1 MWYEIL
7 YRILSIINYAVLIVV
22 AIPLLLVIFEIILS
36 LILRKKKYP
45 KSDKKAK
52 IAYLI
57 PAYNESD
64 VIYDTVKD
72 ALENQDYPKELFD
85 VFVIANN
92 CTDNT
97 AELAR
102 KAGAKVLVLDDPDPT
117 HHKALYPIKY
127 GIDYIL
133 NNLPDVEM
141 IIHLDADNH
150 MNKEFS
156 SLMNDAYQSGV
167 DFARPYEGAINAP
180 QNFYTK
186 ACAIFYAIDSRFL
199 ARARERMHLAAH
211 INGSGAM
218 MSRRLL
224 LETGG
229 YDCVS
234 ISDDTEFCF
243 NRILEGKKG
252 HFVED
257 AVVFEDLPST
267 RRDTVNRNKRI
278 MEGNKGLLK
287 HKLTRMVPRFFKT
300 GDFSYI
306 ETILTYIWLFISTI
320 VFTWLPL
327 YYIYFFIFGGFAKE
341 GMIELSMFSQ
351 EYFNTMF
358 WVSVWGY
365 ACLFVIAILLFG
377 VVTSLVISLQDYKKY
392 GAKKKSELIDLCF
405 LFIFYFILYSFTIAF
420 SGSSKKNKTWEKV
433 KRNTG
438 TNNGK

>member
-22 AIPLLLVIFEIILS
+22 AIPLLLVVFEIIVA
-36 LILRKKKYP
+36 LITKKKKYP
-45 KSDKKAK
+45 KSAKKAK

-57 PAYNESD
+57 PAYNEAD

-72 ALENQDYPKELFD
+72 ALDNQDYPKELFD

-92 CTDNT
+92 CTDDT
-97 AELAR
+97 ADLAR
-102 KAGAKVLVLDDPDPT
+102 KAGAKVLVLDDPDPN

-133 NNLPDVEM
+133 KNLPDVELV
-141 IIHLDADNH
+141 IHLDADNH

-156 SLMNDAYQSGV
+156 SLMNDAYQAGA
-167 DFARPYEGAINAP
+167 DFSRPYEGAINAP

-186 ACAIFYAIDSRFL
+186 ACALFYAIDSRFL
-199 ARARERMHLAAH
+199 ARAREKLHLAAH

-218 MSRRLL
+218 MSRKLL

-243 NRILEGKKG
+243 NRILENRKG
-252 HFVED
+252 HFVEE

-287 HKLTRMVPRFFKT
+287 SKLVKMFPMFFKT
-300 GDFSYI
+300 GNFSFI

-327 YYIYFFIFGGFAKE
+327 YYIYFFIFSGFAKE
-341 GMIELSMFSQ
+341 GAFELSLFTK
-351 EYFNTMF
+351 EYYNIMF
-358 WVSVWGY
+358 WVSVWVAVG
-365 ACLFVIAILLFG
+365 LFGVAILLFG
-377 VVTSLVISLQDYKKY
+377 VVASLVIALQDYKKY
-392 GAKKKSELIDLCF
+392 GATKRRELIDLCF
-405 LFIFYFILYSFTIAF
+405 LFLFYMILYAFTLAF
-420 SGSSKKNKTWEKV
+420 SGTSKNKSWEKV

-438 TNNGK
+438 SNNGK

>member
-7 YRILSIINYAVLIVV
+7 YRVLSIINYVVLFIVG
-22 AIPLLLVIFEIILS
+22 IPLLSEIFEIIVA
-36 LILRKKKYP
+36 LITRKKKYP

-72 ALENQDYPKELFD
+72 ALDNQDYPKDLYC
-85 VFVIANN
+85 VYVIANN

-97 AELAR
+97 ADLAR
-102 KAGAKVLVLDDPDPT
+102 EAGAKVLILDDPDPN

-133 NNLPDVEM
+133 ENDRDVEM

-186 ACAIFYAIDSRFL
+186 ACALFYAIDSRFL
-199 ARARERMHLAAH
+199 ARAREKMHLAAH

-218 MSRRLL
+218 MSRKLL

-229 YDCVS
+229 YDCEC

-243 NRILEGKKG
+243 NRILENKKG
-252 HFVED
+252 HFVEE
-257 AVVFEDLPST
+257 AVVYEDLPST
-267 RRDTVNRNKRI
+267 KKDTVNRNKRI

-287 HKLTRMVPRFFKT
+287 TKLVKMIPMFFKT
-300 GDFSYI
+300 FNFSFL
-306 ETILTYIWLFISTI
+306 ETFLTYIWLFISTI

-327 YYIYFFIFGGFAKE
+327 YYVYIFVFGGFAMN
-341 GMIELSMFSQ
+341 GQLELTMYTPEYFSQ
-351 EYFNTMF
+351 VWWISF
-358 WVSVWGY
+358 WIIIG
-365 ACLFVIAILLFG
+365 LFGVAILLFG
-377 VVTSLVISLQDYKKY
+377 VIASLVIALQDYKKF
-392 GAKKKSELIDLCF
+392 GAKRRRELISLCYG
-405 LFIFYFILYSFTIAF
+405 FIFYMIIYAFTLMF
-420 SGSSKKNKTWEKV
+420 GGMSKNKKWEKV
-433 KRNTG
+433 SRNTN
-438 TNNGK
+438 NNGK

>member
-7 YRILSIINYAVLIVV
+7 YRVLSIINYVVLFIIGV
-22 AIPLLLVIFEIILS
+22 PLISEIIEIIVA
-36 LILRKKKYP
+36 LITKKKKFP

-72 ALENQDYPKELFD
+72 ALDNQDYPKELFS
-85 VFVIANN
+85 VYVIANN

-97 AELAR
+97 FELAE
-102 KAGAKVLVLDDPDPT
+102 KAGAITLRLDDPDPN
-117 HHKALYPIKY
+117 HHKALYPLKY

-133 NNLPDVEM
+133 EHDPDVEM

-180 QNFYTK
+180 QNHYTK
-186 ACAIFYAIDSRFL
+186 ACALFYAIDSRFL

-218 MSRRLL
+218 MSRNLL

-229 YDCVS
+229 YDCVC

-243 NRILEGKKG
+243 NRILENRKG
-252 HFVED
+252 HFVEE
-257 AVVFEDLPST
+257 AVVYEDLPST
-267 RRDTVNRNKRI
+267 KKDTVARNKRI

-287 HKLTRMVPRFFKT
+287 TKLIKMIPMFFKT
-300 GDFSYI
+300 GNLSFL
-306 ETILTYIWLFISTI
+306 ETFLTYIWLFISTI

-327 YYIYFFIFGGFAKE
+327 YYVYLFIFSGFAMN
-341 GMIELSMFSQ
+341 GNIELSIFTP
-351 EYFNTMF
+351 EYFNTIF
-358 WVSVWGY
+358 WVSFWIIIG
-365 ACLFVIAILLFG
+365 LFGVAILLFG
-377 VVTSLVISLQDYKKY
+377 VIASLVIALQDYKKM
-392 GAKKKSELIDLCF
+392 GAKKRRELIGLCF
-405 LFIFYFILYSFTIAF
+405 FFLIYMMIYAFTLMF
-420 SGSSKKNKTWEKV
+420 GGMSKNKKWEKV
-433 KRNTG
+433 SRNT
-438 TNNGK
+438 NQNGK